1 VCNSSNFFKV
11 RPTVP
16 DVGRDLGVDRLPFK
30 EESEYLVKLNARLT
44 KRLAVM
50 VTAAACVSTLF
61 VGTANAAFTNY
72 TSATLTP
79 SDPTANAS
87 GVTYTFALTGAS
99 ATTAKCVKVQFGT
112 STAFGGVPSGMTI
125 TSSTVTLGAQQFTTT
140 GSLSGD
146 TISVNNSTGAASA
159 TSLTITNVHNPTS
172 SGSLYAKITTFGDT
186 LCTTPSQ
193 DLNTTTLATAIT
205 DNTTVSVTV
214 DPSFT
219 FTVGALGSACNGES
233 GFVSTGTATTVAL
246 GNLAVSSTKSG
257 GQTLSVAGNAGGGY
271 AVYLRGL
278 SAQVPKPMRNG
289 SYQWADQAAT
299 YPSAAALPATGT
311 EAFGFTWKDNV
322 SAGTVPAAG
331 AGNFVKLDAT
341 NRAVMDSD
349 NTASSGTGC
358 VSFAAQT
365 GSSTPAGVYQAT
377 VIYTAVPVY

>member
-1 VCNSSNFFKV
+1 M
-11 RPTVP
+11 VP

-72 TSATLTP
+72 SSITLTP
-79 SDPTANAS
+79 ADPSSNGAAN
-87 GVTYTFALTGAS
+87 TYTFAVTGAS
-99 ATTAKCVKVQFGT
+99 ATTAKCVKLQFGT
-112 STAFGGVPSGMTI
+112 STAFGGLPSGMTF
-125 TSSTVTLGAQQFTTT
+125 TSNVVTVGAQSFGAGTLGT
-140 GSLSGD
+140 D
-146 TISVNNSTGAASA
+146 TLTATNATGAASY
-159 TSLTITNVHNPTS
+159 STITVTNVHNPTAA
-172 SGSLYAKITTFGDT
+172 GSLYVKVTTYGDT
-186 LCTTPSQ
+186 GCTSPAN
-193 DLNTTTLATAIT
+193 DINTGTVATAIT

-219 FTVGALGSACNGES
+219 FTVANQSSACNGES
-233 GFVSTGTATTVAL
+233 SFVSGAGTATTVAL
-246 GNLAVSSTKSG
+246 GNLAVSSTKTG
-257 GQTLSVAGNAGGGY
+257 GQALSVAGNSGGGY

-278 SAQVPKPMRNG
+278 SAQVPKPMRSG
-289 SYQWADQAAT
+289 SYQWTDQAAT

-341 NRAVMDSD
+341 NRAVMDAD
-349 NTASSGTGC
+349 NTASSGSGC